1 VNLLLIKPRSSDKL
15 KQKLS
20 GNEEATMNLK
30 LLENNPENE
39 NYAQNFQK
47 VLARELDNDKNFAQD
62 LDKQIKEIKQLN
74 PQVSAFIERAEAEN
88 LTAIRESSIRGGSNV
103 EAHIKDSKATKNLTG
118 IDVGEIDQK
127 EKIN

>member
-47 VLARELDNDKNFAQD
+47 ALARELDNDKNFAQD

-127 EKIN
+127 EKID

>member
-1 VNLLLIKPRSSDKL
+1 LLLIKPRSSDKL

-127 EKIN
+127 EKID

>member
-127 EKIN
+127 EKID